1 MRVNTDNKDVKAE
14 LNASEAEQH
23 GKCPDKPSKAT
34 CGSCPGCS
42 GQSKKTSTVYY
53 LIPALII
60 IVLAL
65 ILKYFSII

>member
-1 MRVNTDNKDVKAE
+1 MRVNSDNNDVKAE
-14 LNASEAEQH
+14 LNKSEAEQQ
-23 GKCPDKPSKAT
+23 GKCPDKPSKAA

-65 ILKYFSII
+65 ILKYFGII